1 MPTLSSVQGVR
12 PGTLREGGE
21 PVGKGRVLDAF
32 LELADLTAFVIIWG
46 GDLSYANLFEQRDL
60 KDQDLG
66 GVRFV
71 EAELAGCDLTGT
83 YLGGEDL
90 ARANLSGARLKGADL
105 RGRTWR
111 AWTSRPWTFAARS
124 LTSRGPCCRLAAS
137 APRWTVSPYA
147 ARNHRR
153 GAPYISVRG
162 EPKEAQ

>member
-21 PVGKGRVLDAF
+21 PVGKGRVLDTS
-32 LELADLTAFVIIWG
+32 LEEADLTAFVIRG
-46 GDLSYANLFEQRDL
+46 GDLSYANLFEKRDL
-60 KDQDLG
+60 KGQDLG
-66 GVRFV
+66 GCASWRRSSPVATSR
-71 EAELAGCDLTGT
+71 GRTS
-83 YLGGEDL
+83 GGEDL

-111 AWTSRPWTFAARS
+111 ALTSRPWTFAARS
-124 LTSRGPCCRLAAS
+124 STSRGPCCRPAAS
-137 APRWTVSPYA
+137 ATRWTVSPYA

>member
-32 LELADLTAFVIIWG
+32 LEEADLTAFVIIWG
-46 GDLSYANLFEQRDL
+46 GDLSYANVTEQRNL

-71 EAELAGCDLTGT
+71 EAELAGCDLA
-83 YLGGEDL
+83 GE
-90 ARANLSGARLKGADL
+90 DL

-111 AWTSRPWTFAARS
+111 ALTSRPWTFAARS
-124 LTSRGPCCRLAAS
+124 LTSRGPCCRPAAS
-137 APRWTVSPYA
+137 ATRWTVSPYA